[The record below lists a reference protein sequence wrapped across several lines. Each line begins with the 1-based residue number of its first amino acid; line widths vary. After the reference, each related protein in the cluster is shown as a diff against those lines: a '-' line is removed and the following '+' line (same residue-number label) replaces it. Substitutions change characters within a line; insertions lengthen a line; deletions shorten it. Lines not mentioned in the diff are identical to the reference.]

1 MALNDK
7 DILITPNK
15 GSGVNDPKIDFVGAD
30 ASTSGTITVTALA
43 ANSGTV
49 SFGGYRGPILQII
62 NTGTVAVKVLN
73 TGNSVS
79 TTTGALQVVGGVG
92 IQQDLYVGGLIYGN
106 LANSSA
112 NIQVSNDNASTT
124 PQYITFV
131 STSTGSTPLKVGAP
145 NGLAF
150 IPSSGFYSIGTAN
163 PRSPLVVRKDGTN
176 INGNWYEVIRATNA
190 AQTKGISLG
199 YDNGSATGIVAAD
212 ATTGATN
219 LAFWTYD
226 ATIPLGWG
234 ERVRINS
241 TGQLLVGTSNV
252 PANTQV
258 NAAFV
263 GPIGYDGGVAVSNW
277 NGGGAALTSY
287 GGAGLQLYTFTGNI
301 GSEVSTERLRVDSN
315 GYFFIN
321 TGAQLNTGFN
331 NRLNVLGS
339 IAVGTG
345 TSVNGSIML
354 QSYTGARGAYTNLG
368 TEKTSG
374 GPVLSYAAYPGNT
387 ASTFVSAITGAA
399 SARSALVLSDTIRFF
414 TGASANIGQNQRVQT
429 SEVLRVDN
437 LGKLGIGTNAPG
449 YQLEVFADSPNTI
462 VASNASSGVTQ
473 EAGYGYS
480 IDGSL
485 LWTTLVDNGDSNKWK
500 LRYNNTSEYLTVDVA
515 GNVGVGTTAPSQT
528 LSVAGTLGIGETGST
543 GGRLQLT
550 STAAG
555 AVIFQNDNSPIIFK
569 TLSGTQEKMRITD
582 GGRVGIGIATPN
594 TNVSLDVL
602 GSIQTG
608 GSLTIGDGGYLTT
621 GTIYSSSLYGMAFRA
636 KTYYPSQAAF
646 TFISGTGTE
655 YVRISPY
662 GNVGIGTSNPAVLLE
677 VNKNGAGN
685 GTAQEIARFVNSA
698 AGATSSFMYIGA
710 TTGVDWKLGKN
721 VLGTASRLNFDIT
734 DSSNNLRLTIDS
746 SGNVGIGTGSPGS
759 ALHVSGQSRISGT
772 NARLTLEPAGGGT
785 TNLFNIDNSSGTL
798 RIFREDYAASGTGA
812 NGAVRLTISDSGN
825 VVINSGYL
833 QTINGLVDV
842 GGTGS
847 ALRVLSPGG
856 ASFAAGAA
864 TQTGAIKIRLP
875 QGYTDTMMR
884 MTVKVYTYDGLSYE
898 IVLGGYNYP
907 AGPSWINTFAYMVTR
922 NRGSLNVRF
931 GHDGTYNCIFIGE
944 TSTIWSYP
952 QVFVTDFQAGYSNYG
967 IAQWNTG
974 WNVSFYSGT
983 AFANTSGGQFVTST
997 ITVYPAWTTGSLTS
1011 LSQLVNDV
1019 PYISAGGMVNDYVP
1033 KWDGAK
1039 FVNSQLYST
1048 GTNVG
1053 VSTTSPQATLDVNGI
1068 TLFRNGSTSAG
1079 GGPAYQIRFG
1089 YNNTDT
1095 FQHYIRTRHNGATA
1109 VDNAFDFY
1117 TSDGTSAG
1125 TFASN
1130 KVLGMTINGGSVGV
1144 GNVTTPSYTLHVQGT
1159 GYSST
1164 SFRTPIYYDHDNT
1177 AYYVDGN
1184 NTSILNTLLVN
1195 GGTYNGAATS
1205 GVTRSYL
1212 DSNGSFFSYYAA
1224 EASPRIQLG
1233 RDIGVSG
1240 GAGLALGGSSYAL
1253 IGTNDTAGTNLYIR
1267 VNTSVGGVTTS
1278 PQVIVTATGLGIK
1291 TTPSAP
1297 LHVNAGTAGVIAY
1310 FEGTSG
1316 RYIYTGVDGGHY
1328 IEQVGTS
1335 AAERVLRIQNSNGSG
1350 TYTQLFWDG
1359 ANQKIYTSN
1368 NASFG
1373 VGNSL
1378 VNYKLHVAG
1387 TGFASDDFRAP
1398 RFYDSDN
1405 TNFYLDPAST
1415 SVLNGITANSL
1426 SVSGSFSV
1434 SGDFSAN
1441 RYNWSGPTATTLYN
1455 LNVDPNMAI
1464 LFDGA
1469 KILGDGPSLDLLAF
1483 NPPTISEYSANGT
1496 SGWTSTPVVADMFR
1510 GMNSMRFNSN
1520 YTLTTSQLGVRF
1532 TWNSFG
1538 YKFWQGLIVSGSTQ
1552 GDSISIQVEGST
1564 NGSTWTVLLA
1574 ETNIGGNWPGYNYVR
1589 HITNNSGN
1597 NPYLRI
1603 TIRKLNLNANPVY
1616 LGNISM
1622 PGSYGGG
1629 TRLFDWDASR
1639 TITMANHLYVQGTYY
1654 DNANSAYYVKPS
1666 GVSRLNTLYVS
1677 DGNNGKILWDDYY
1690 HGIVLRGYPTN
1701 ATTGI
1706 ATGDVVSFMEYSGDF
1721 RFYQHNGTV
1730 NNLLFQV
1737 AAGGIGYAFGSMRS
1751 PIFYNYTDTAYY
1763 VDPEAAVSANFGGSV
1778 NAATYNYAGLRVNS
1792 SGSSSA
1798 GAAFAIQQVT
1808 SEGWTGIFVDYEP
1821 YTGWGFYHDN
1831 PNNYFLIT
1839 AESTGGSIGS
1849 NTVPSRVSG
1858 NRTAHTK
1865 FLFDQ
1870 NTGDGYAGGSFR
1882 APIFYNYTDTSYY
1895 VDANSTSRLYNLQVA
1910 NFITDG
1916 PSVNGRIFLYGNLHI
1931 DSFNGNDIYLNY
1943 YSSRRVRAYYG
1954 SNVESFRT
1962 DLDGIVYAFNQ
1973 FRTPLIYDLDNTG
1986 FYVDPASTTRLNTL
2000 LVNNLNISSQ
2010 QGGGNYPIGH
2020 YSSGD
2025 YVFEIDPTW
2034 SNAQLQTYFNSG
2046 SVSWVADSTAPGGYA
2061 IQIVGGVNVGGVYGS
2076 GFPFIPVEVD
2086 DAFYCEVWI
2095 KNTSSS
2101 GTFHYMGSIDFNE
2114 SFGSLGGNPG
2124 SFGYWTM
2131 IGNNPGAVGT
2141 WTKFTGYVTGFGV
2154 GGIGTFRTG
2163 TKYFT
2168 PQALFNYNGGNC
2180 YISGWKFTR
2189 IQNRGRRQVGVFPNS
2204 TLNTAE
2210 AWYGR
2215 AADRNQGTF
2224 TVQLGGNSP
2233 TSRSFEVVDYNWTT
2247 VLGSIGS
2254 DGISY
2259 ASNSYRAPAF
2269 YDRDNPAYFL
2279 NPAGTD
2285 SYLNGGT
2292 AVGTWNFT
2300 SGSYAAYMHG
2310 NGNTASVAGIGLN
2323 VYSTGGNGAVMA
2335 FHRGS
2340 QYAVNMGLDSDN
2352 VFRIGG
2358 WSAGPNRLQLD
2369 MSSNLTLLGGVYAP
2383 AFYDQDST
2391 FYFVNP
2397 AGLSR
2402 IGGIQISAADAGT
2415 AGNGIRFYGISGDG
2429 NGAYNHTALIERQW
2443 RNGDESE
2450 LLIFKGNDP
2459 DTGGIHD
2466 RIRIA
2471 ATGRIVFHSTNSYG
2485 NVDDYISTSGTG
2497 NINGSGYVF
2506 GGEWYLPIIRDMD
2519 DPTYYFDGNGTT
2531 NIKYLK
2537 VNTDGSSSASRALT
2551 IRQTG
2556 TGEINFGS
2564 YPGAWTSALQI
2575 QDNSASQFMW
2585 MSPLSSV
2592 GYGMLFH
2599 NTYPIYFYGSGGFAG
2614 GAFSGSLRSP
2624 IFYDHDD
2631 TTYYMNPAT
2640 ETYLYGGIWNN
2651 GGHGNSSIKNR
2662 LLAGQNGAG
2671 TGEVRLQQWCSEPG
2685 NSWDWAGF
2693 GYNVDNNSNSS
2704 APAYYFGRPN
2714 PSFGQ
2719 AYMRM
2724 SPDGQWYFYTANR
2737 GGTRYT
2743 NMYMAPNSGVEV
2755 YGRLY
2760 SDSRMDAPIYYDA
2773 NDTGYYAD
2781 FNSTSN
2787 SAMRVRGGTLYGP
2800 NPTWGEYLQVGGNG
2814 DNGTWAQVV
2823 TTNGNLH
2830 LDGRRGGY
2838 GIYLQWYN
2846 GGPVYVENR
2855 IDATIFYD
2863 RNNTGYYTDP
2873 ASYSNMNEGNFAG
2886 RMWYSNYLVSR
2897 NNGGLMGDY
2906 NVNGTASKV
2915 IWTIGESWPLGN
2927 MYGIGYE
2934 YAGTAFLPSDPH
2946 VIAIRYN
2953 GGTNTRL
2960 QLNGGIW
2967 TNGNIYTPSAF
2978 YGPIYYD
2985 TENTG
2990 YYTNPATTSY
3000 MNAIQ
3005 GGRYSVGWANPY
3017 DQVSNSPWYG
3027 LGQSDAGGP
3036 WGPGMVQLGGYYGIR
3051 NRTAHGVFDISAP
3064 GWGTSWIFSDFNIA
3078 SSGQMR
3084 SAIFYDY
3091 NNTGFYSDLNGD
3103 TNWQGLTDYG
3113 KMRIGLTSR
3122 ANFRRNDYTGDQN
3135 YWIGSM
3141 GWGTTDMNSVAGWGS
3156 GFIDSWGN
3164 PANQPSGTSHW
3175 VGTQAFHYAAGG
3187 NNNTGWQLV
3196 GGPISNLRFRSAWS
3210 GWSGW
3215 TTVAMHDRND
3225 YSGGALYA
3233 GIYYDSNNTGYYD
3246 DPASTSRLNQ
3256 VESNRT
3262 YGFDDIRSPIFY
3274 NYSDT
3279 GWYCDPNSESN
3290 LFKPTYYTQQNWS
3303 VSYRA
3308 VGRSRITGDQNHWT
3322 NTVGWGTSYGTW
3334 DTFWEHGGG
3343 FFECW
3348 GGGTGHP
3355 QGGGY
3360 IHAQGIQS
3368 GLHYA
3373 TSGGGSAYG
3382 WQMVGAA
3389 DATANRYW
3397 ARGKWGGGISGWRE
3411 FVMSDSNPGYTLYS
3425 YIMYD
3430 ANNTGY
3436 YCDPNGYSQMS
3447 SGEFNNYLRS
3457 SRLTFTGEGG
3467 NSGNGTHAYAI
3478 FQEGGGWGF
3487 PFPDLRIAFH
3497 TGIKFGAN
3505 PSYEGMRF
3513 YTDYDMGGRVMQIN
3527 GGSNYIYMDRWMN
3540 VQAGQGMYS
3549 GENGA
3554 HFYPNNGTY
3563 GAWKIDGSRN
3573 GWRGIEFQDGLELM
3587 MNYNAHGI
3595 HRNDTGWMFYSESR
3609 NFYVPGDVTA
3619 YWSDRRLKKN
3629 IKPLEKG
3636 SGLALVSKLV
3646 PSSFQWNDT
3655 AASVYEGF
3663 HDGQEETSLIAQ
3675 EVQEILPIAVVENK
3689 SGRKV
3694 GKNSSAE
3701 SYLTVKYDKI
3711 TPYLIQAIK
3720 DLQAEVEELREII
3733 KNGSN

>member
-73 TGNSVS
+73 TGNAVS

-92 IQQDLYVGGLIYGN
+92 IQQDLHVGGLIYGN

-112 NIQVSNDNASTT
+112 NVQVTNDNASTT

-176 INGNWYEVIRATNA
+176 INGAWYEVIRATNA

-252 PANTQV
+252 PANSQV
-258 NAAFV
+258 TGAFV
-263 GPIGYDGGVAVSNW
+263 GPIGNDGGIAVSNW

-301 GSEVSTERLRVDSN
+301 GSEVSTERLRVDAN

-345 TSVNGSIML
+345 TSINGSIML
-354 QSYTGARGAYTNLG
+354 QSYTGVRGAYTNLG

-414 TGASANIGQNQRVQT
+414 TGASANIGQHQRVQT

-437 LGKLGIGTNAPG
+437 LGKIGIGTNAPG

-462 VASNASSGVTQ
+462 VASNASSGVTL
-473 EAGYGYS
+473 ETGFGYS

-485 LWTTLVDNGDSNKWK
+485 LWTTLLDNGDSNKWK
-500 LRYNNTSEYLTVDVA
+500 LRYNNTSEYLTVDTA
-515 GNVGVGTTAPSQT
+515 GNVGVGTTAPGQT
-528 LSVAGTLGIGETGST
+528 LSVAGTLGISETGGT
-543 GGRLQLT
+543 GGRLQIT
-550 STAAG
+550 STTAG
-555 AVIFQNDNSPIIFK
+555 AVIFQNDPSPIIFK
-569 TLSGTQEKMRITD
+569 TSSGTQEKMRITD

-746 SGNVGIGTGSPGS
+746 SGNVGIGTASPGS

-812 NGAVRLTISDSGN
+812 NGAVRLTIDNSGN

-833 QTINGLVDV
+833 QTSNGLVDV
-842 GGTGS
+842 SGTNS
-847 ALRVLSPGG
+847 ALRILSPGG
-856 ASFAAGAA
+856 ASTATSAASL
-864 TQTGAIKIRLP
+864 TGAIRIRLP

-884 MTVKVYTYDGLSYE
+884 MTVKVYTYDGLAYE
-898 IVLGGYNYP
+898 IALGGYNYA
-907 AGPSWINTFAYMVTR
+907 AGPSWLNTFAYMTTR
-922 NRGSLNVRF
+922 SRGSVNVRF
-931 GHDGTYNCIFIGE
+931 GHDGTNNCIFIGE

-952 QVFVTDFQAGYSNYG
+952 QVFVTDFQAGYNNFG
-967 IAQWNTG
+967 LAQWNTG
-974 WNVSFYSGT
+974 WNIGYYGGA

-1019 PYISAGGMVNDYVP
+1019 PYVSAGGMANDYVP

-1053 VSTTSPQATLDVNGI
+1053 VSTTSPQATLDINGI
-1068 TLFRNGSTSAG
+1068 TLHRNGSTSSG

-1130 KVLGMTINGGSVGV
+1130 KVLGMTINGGTVGV
-1144 GNVTTPSYTLHVQGT
+1144 GNVTTPSYTLHVQGV

-1184 NTSILNTLLVN
+1184 NTSLLNTLVVS

-1278 PQVIVTATGLGIK
+1278 PQVVVTATGLGIK
-1291 TTPSAP
+1291 KAPSAP
-1297 LHVNAGTAGVIAY
+1297 LHVFADTAGVIAY
-1310 FEGTSG
+1310 FEGTTG

-1328 IEQVGTS
+1328 LEQVGTT
-1335 AAERVLRIQNSNGSG
+1335 AAERVFRIQNSNGSG
-1350 TYTQLFWDG
+1350 TYTQLFLDG
-1359 ANQKIYTSN
+1359 ANQRIYTSN
-1368 NASFG
+1368 NINFG
-1373 VGNSL
+1373 IGTSSP
-1378 VNYKLHVAG
+1378 NYKLHVAG
-1387 TGFASDDFRAP
+1387 DIYSTTELRAP
-1398 RFYDSDN
+1398 IFYDSDN
-1405 TNFYLDPAST
+1405 PAFYVNPAGT
-1415 SVLNGITANSL
+1415 SVLNSITASSL

-1441 RYNWSGPTATTLYN
+1441 RYNWSGATATTLYN

-1483 NPPTISEYSANGT
+1483 NPPTTSEYSANGT

-1510 GMNSMRFNSN
+1510 GMNSMRFGSN

-1538 YKFWQGLIVSGSTQ
+1538 YKFWQGLIVAGSTQ

-1564 NGSTWTVLLA
+1564 NGSTWTNLLA

-1639 TITMANHLYVQGTYY
+1639 SITMANNLYVQGTIY
-1654 DNANSAYYVKPS
+1654 DNQNTSYYLKAGGTSALHTLRMYSGFDTASSDVYANMRVIRDS
-1666 GVSRLNTLYVS
+1666 TVS
-1677 DGNNGKILWDDYY
+1677 DGMFIGYGNNGTGVTRLFGGGSTGTPLVKY
-1690 HGIVLRGYPTN
+1690 
-1701 ATTGI
+1701 ATYSEEQG
-1706 ATGDVVSFMEYSGDF
+1706 GDGF
-1721 RFYQHNGTV
+1721 R
-1730 NNLLFQV
+1730 
-1737 AAGGIGYAFGSMRS
+1737 AA
-1751 PIFYNYTDTAYY
+1751 IFYDYNNTAYY
-1763 VDPEAAVSANFGGSV
+1763 LDPAADLSLRVYGEISNSNYVPGNMQPGALNIGRTDTNYNWGGSWSGDVRSGILANCADNWEFAIHDSGERVVSPFAFFGGPSS
-1778 NAATYNYAGLRVNS
+1778 NYILMGRD
-1792 SGSSSA
+1792 
-1798 GAAFAIQQVT
+1798 I
-1808 SEGWTGIFVDYEP
+1808 
-1821 YTGWGFYHDN
+1821 GWGTTS
-1831 PNNYFLIT
+1831 IIA
-1839 AESTGGSIGS
+1839 AE
-1849 NTVPSRVSG
+1849 
-1858 NRTAHTK
+1858 
-1865 FLFDQ
+1865 
-1870 NTGDGYAGGSFR
+1870 SFR

-1895 VDANSTSRLYNLQVA
+1895 IDANSTSRLYDLQVA
-1910 NFITDG
+1910 NLITNG
-1916 PSVNGRIFLYGNLHI
+1916 STVNGRIYLAGNFHM
-1931 DSFNGNDIYLNY
+1931 DAYNGNDIYTNY
-1943 YSSRRVRAYYG
+1943 YSGRRFRTFYG
-1954 SNVESFRT
+1954 SQVESFRT
-1962 DLDGIVYAFNQ
+1962 DLDGIVYIYNQ
-1973 FRTPLIYDLDNTG
+1973 LRTPFIYDLDNTNY
-1986 FYVDPASTTRLNTL
+1986 YVDPAGTTRLNYLITNYL
-2000 LVNNLNISSQ
+2000 SLVNQ
-2010 QGGGNYPIGH
+2010 RGNSGTYPIGH

-2025 YVFEIDPTW
+2025 QVFALDPTW
-2034 SNAQLQTYFNSG
+2034 TNAQLQAYFNS
-2046 SVSWVADSTAPGGYA
+2046 SNVSWVADSTAPGGYA
-2061 IQIVGGVNVGGVYGS
+2061 IQIVGNVNVGGVYGS
-2076 GFPFIPVEVD
+2076 GFPYIPVETD
-2086 DAFYCEVWI
+2086 DIFYCEVWI
-2095 KNTSSS
+2095 RSIS
-2101 GTFHYMGSIDFNE
+2101 GSNGHYMGSIDFDEN
-2114 SFGSLGGNPG
+2114 FGSLGGNPG
-2124 SFGYWTM
+2124 SYGYWTM
-2131 IGNNPGAVGT
+2131 SNSFPGGGWV
-2141 WTKFTGYVTGFGV
+2141 KYTGYVTGFGV
-2154 GGIGTFRTG
+2154 GGYGTFRTG

-2168 PQALFNYNGGNC
+2168 PQALFNYSGGGTS
-2180 YISGWKFTR
+2180 YISGWKITR
-2189 IQNRGRRQVGVFPNS
+2189 IQERGKRAVGVFPNS

-2215 AADRNQGTF
+2215 ASDRNQGTF
-2224 TVQLGGNSP
+2224 TIQLGGNSAA
-2233 TSRSFEVVDYNWTT
+2233 SRSFEVVDYNWTT
-2247 VLGSIGS
+2247 VLGSINS
-2254 DGISY
+2254 DGNSY
-2259 ASNSYRAPAF
+2259 ASSSYRAPIF
-2269 YDRDNPAYFL
+2269 YDRPDTAYYL
-2279 NPAGTD
+2279 DPAGTSNLNAGTHNGQWTYYNYQYFVANRNTTSD
-2285 SYLNGGT
+2285 SPPLQAYSNNGG
-2292 AVGTWNFT
+2292 
-2300 SGSYAAYMHG
+2300 
-2310 NGNTASVAGIGLN
+2310 
-2323 VYSTGGNGAVMA
+2323 GAIMS
-2335 FHRGS
+2335 FHRGGA
-2340 QYAVNMGLDSDN
+2340 YAINMGLDSDN

-2358 WSAGPNRLQLD
+2358 WSAGANRLQLD

-2383 AFYDQDST
+2383 AFYDQDNT
-2391 FYFVNP
+2391 GYYLNP
-2397 AGLSR
+2397 FGYSVFGRPSGPVLDVIKTGSAISNDVALRVINSFGNHSWGITAEFRVEANGGGDSPSILFSQGYNSNTWSAGFGYADTGLFR
-2402 IGGIQISAADAGT
+2402 INYDHG
-2415 AGNGIRFYGISGDG
+2415 Y
-2429 NGAYNHTALIERQW
+2429 
-2443 RNGDESE
+2443 RNGSWGNTAFYIDRGSNTYSNGSSRAP
-2450 LLIFKGNDP
+2450 IFYDLP
-2459 DTGGIHD
+2459 DT
-2466 RIRIA
+2466 
-2471 ATGRIVFHSTNSYG
+2471 SY
-2485 NVDDYISTSGTG
+2485 
-2497 NINGSGYVF
+2497 
-2506 GGEWYLPIIRDMD
+2506 YL
-2519 DPTYYFDGNGTT
+2519 DPASTT

-2537 VNTDGSSSASRALT
+2537 VNTDGTSSASRALT
-2551 IRQTG
+2551 IRQVG
-2556 TGEINFGS
+2556 TGEVNFGS

-2575 QDNSASQFMW
+2575 QDNSGSQFMW

-2631 TTYYMNPAT
+2631 TNYYMNPAT

-2662 LLAGQNGAG
+2662 LLASQNGAV
-2671 TGEVRLQQWCSEPG
+2671 TGEVRLQMWCSEPG
-2685 NSWDWAGF
+2685 NTWDWAGF

-2719 AYMRM
+2719 AYMRFGTG
-2724 SPDGQWYFYTANR
+2724 GQWYFYTSSS

-2743 NMYMAPNSGVEV
+2743 NMYLAPNNGVEV

-2781 FNSTSN
+2781 FNSTSH

-2906 NVNGTASKV
+2906 NVNGTSSKV

-2934 YAGTAFLPSDPH
+2934 YAGTSFLPSDPH

-2967 TNGNIYTPSAF
+2967 TSGNIYTPSAF

-3091 NNTGFYSDLNGD
+3091 NNTGFYSDLNSD

-3113 KMRIGLTSR
+3113 KMRIGLTGR
-3122 ANFRRNDYTGDQN
+3122 GNFRRNDYTGDTG
-3135 YWIGSM
+3135 YWVGSM
-3141 GWGTTDMNSVAGWGS
+3141 GWGTTDMNSVASWGS

-3175 VGTQAFHYAAGG
+3175 VGTQAYHYAYGG
-3187 NNNTGWQLV
+3187 NSNTGWQLV
-3196 GGPISNLRFRSAWS
+3196 GGPISNLRFRNAWG

-3225 YSGGALYA
+3225 GSGGALYA

-3308 VGRSRITGDQNHWT
+3308 VGRSRITSDQNHWT

-3457 SRLTFTGEGG
+3457 SRLTFVGEGG

-3478 FQEGGGWGF
+3478 FQEGGGWGY
-3487 PFPDLRIAFH
+3487 PYPDLRIAFH

-3513 YTDYDMGGRVMQIN
+3513 YTDYDMGSRVMQVN

-3554 HFYPNNGTY
+3554 HIYPNNGTY
-3563 GAWKIDGSRN
+3563 GAWKIDGQRN

-3619 YWSDRRLKKN
+3619 FWSDRRLKKN

-3646 PSSFQWNDT
+3646 PSSFQWNET
-3655 AASVYEGF
+3655 AVSVYEGF
-3663 HDGQEETSLIAQ
+3663 RDGQEETSLIAQ
-3675 EVQEILPIAVVENK
+3675 EVQEILPIAVAENK
-3689 SGRKV
+3689 SGRKA

-3720 DLQAEVEELREII
+3720 DLQAEIEELREII

>member
-1 MALNDK
+1 MRH
-7 DILITPNK
+7 
-15 GSGVNDPKIDFVGAD
+15 GS
-30 ASTSGTITVTALA
+30 
-43 ANSGTV
+43 
-49 SFGGYRGPILQII
+49 
-62 NTGTVAVKVLN
+62 
-73 TGNSVS
+73 
-79 TTTGALQVVGGVG
+79 
-92 IQQDLYVGGLIYGN
+92 
-106 LANSSA
+106 
-112 NIQVSNDNASTT
+112 
-124 PQYITFV
+124 
-131 STSTGSTPLKVGAP
+131 
-145 NGLAF
+145 
-150 IPSSGFYSIGTAN
+150 
-163 PRSPLVVRKDGTN
+163 
-176 INGNWYEVIRATNA
+176 
-190 AQTKGISLG
+190 
-199 YDNGSATGIVAAD
+199 
-212 ATTGATN
+212 
-219 LAFWTYD
+219 
-226 ATIPLGWG
+226 
-234 ERVRINS
+234 
-241 TGQLLVGTSNV
+241 
-252 PANTQV
+252 
-258 NAAFV
+258 
-263 GPIGYDGGVAVSNW
+263 
-277 NGGGAALTSY
+277 
-287 GGAGLQLYTFTGNI
+287 
-301 GSEVSTERLRVDSN
+301 
-315 GYFFIN
+315 
-321 TGAQLNTGFN
+321 
-331 NRLNVLGS
+331 
-339 IAVGTG
+339 
-345 TSVNGSIML
+345 
-354 QSYTGARGAYTNLG
+354 
-368 TEKTSG
+368 
-374 GPVLSYAAYPGNT
+374 
-387 ASTFVSAITGAA
+387 
-399 SARSALVLSDTIRFF
+399 
-414 TGASANIGQNQRVQT
+414 
-429 SEVLRVDN
+429 
-437 LGKLGIGTNAPG
+437 
-449 YQLEVFADSPNTI
+449 
-462 VASNASSGVTQ
+462 
-473 EAGYGYS
+473 
-480 IDGSL
+480 
-485 LWTTLVDNGDSNKWK
+485 
-500 LRYNNTSEYLTVDVA
+500 
-515 GNVGVGTTAPSQT
+515 
-528 LSVAGTLGIGETGST
+528 
-543 GGRLQLT
+543 
-550 STAAG
+550 
-555 AVIFQNDNSPIIFK
+555 
-569 TLSGTQEKMRITD
+569 
-582 GGRVGIGIATPN
+582 
-594 TNVSLDVL
+594 
-602 GSIQTG
+602 
-608 GSLTIGDGGYLTT
+608 
-621 GTIYSSSLYGMAFRA
+621 
-636 KTYYPSQAAF
+636 
-646 TFISGTGTE
+646 
-655 YVRISPY
+655 
-662 GNVGIGTSNPAVLLE
+662 
-677 VNKNGAGN
+677 
-685 GTAQEIARFVNSA
+685 
-698 AGATSSFMYIGA
+698 
-710 TTGVDWKLGKN
+710 
-721 VLGTASRLNFDIT
+721 NF
-734 DSSNNLRLTIDS
+734 
-746 SGNVGIGTGSPGS
+746 
-759 ALHVSGQSRISGT
+759 
-772 NARLTLEPAGGGT
+772 
-785 TNLFNIDNSSGTL
+785 
-798 RIFREDYAASGTGA
+798 
-812 NGAVRLTISDSGN
+812 
-825 VVINSGYL
+825 
-833 QTINGLVDV
+833 
-842 GGTGS
+842 
-847 ALRVLSPGG
+847 
-856 ASFAAGAA
+856 
-864 TQTGAIKIRLP
+864 
-875 QGYTDTMMR
+875 
-884 MTVKVYTYDGLSYE
+884 
-898 IVLGGYNYP
+898 
-907 AGPSWINTFAYMVTR
+907 
-922 NRGSLNVRF
+922 
-931 GHDGTYNCIFIGE
+931 
-944 TSTIWSYP
+944 
-952 QVFVTDFQAGYSNYG
+952 
-967 IAQWNTG
+967 
-974 WNVSFYSGT
+974 
-983 AFANTSGGQFVTST
+983 
-997 ITVYPAWTTGSLTS
+997 S
-1011 LSQLVNDV
+1011 LS
-1019 PYISAGGMVNDYVP
+1019 
-1033 KWDGAK
+1033 
-1039 FVNSQLYST
+1039 
-1048 GTNVG
+1048 
-1053 VSTTSPQATLDVNGI
+1053 
-1068 TLFRNGSTSAG
+1068 
-1079 GGPAYQIRFG
+1079 
-1089 YNNTDT
+1089 
-1095 FQHYIRTRHNGATA
+1095 
-1109 VDNAFDFY
+1109 
-1117 TSDGTSAG
+1117 
-1125 TFASN
+1125 
-1130 KVLGMTINGGSVGV
+1130 
-1144 GNVTTPSYTLHVQGT
+1144 
-1159 GYSST
+1159 
-1164 SFRTPIYYDHDNT
+1164 
-1177 AYYVDGN
+1177 
-1184 NTSILNTLLVN
+1184 
-1195 GGTYNGAATS
+1195 
-1205 GVTRSYL
+1205 
-1212 DSNGSFFSYYAA
+1212 
-1224 EASPRIQLG
+1224 
-1233 RDIGVSG
+1233 
-1240 GAGLALGGSSYAL
+1240 
-1253 IGTNDTAGTNLYIR
+1253 
-1267 VNTSVGGVTTS
+1267 
-1278 PQVIVTATGLGIK
+1278 
-1291 TTPSAP
+1291 
-1297 LHVNAGTAGVIAY
+1297 
-1310 FEGTSG
+1310 
-1316 RYIYTGVDGGHY
+1316 
-1328 IEQVGTS
+1328 
-1335 AAERVLRIQNSNGSG
+1335 
-1350 TYTQLFWDG
+1350 
-1359 ANQKIYTSN
+1359 
-1368 NASFG
+1368 
-1373 VGNSL
+1373 
-1378 VNYKLHVAG
+1378 
-1387 TGFASDDFRAP
+1387 
-1398 RFYDSDN
+1398 
-1405 TNFYLDPAST
+1405 
-1415 SVLNGITANSL
+1415 
-1426 SVSGSFSV
+1426 
-1434 SGDFSAN
+1434 
-1441 RYNWSGPTATTLYN
+1441 
-1455 LNVDPNMAI
+1455 
-1464 LFDGA
+1464 
-1469 KILGDGPSLDLLAF
+1469 
-1483 NPPTISEYSANGT
+1483 
-1496 SGWTSTPVVADMFR
+1496 
-1510 GMNSMRFNSN
+1510 
-1520 YTLTTSQLGVRF
+1520 TSQLGIRF

-1538 YKFWQGLIVSGSTQ
+1538 YKFWSGLLVSGTFQ
-1552 GDSISIQVEGST
+1552 GDTVSVTIEGST
-1564 NGSTWTVLLA
+1564 NGSTWTTLLA
-1574 ETNIGGNWPGYNYVR
+1574 QTNIGGNWPGNNYVR
-1589 HITNNSGN
+1589 QLGNNSGT

-1603 TIRKLNLNANPVY
+1603 TVVKNNTNANSV
-1616 LGNISM
+1616 GINNISM
-1622 PGSYGGG
+1622 VGNYGGFN
-1629 TRLFDWDASR
+1629 RLFDWDVSRNFTHPAS
-1639 TITMANHLYVQGTYY
+1639 LYVQGTYY
-1654 DNANSAYYVKPS
+1654 DNANTTYYVKPS
-1666 GVSRLNTLYVS
+1666 SISRLNTLYVS
-1677 DGNNGKILWDDYY
+1677 DGGNGKILWDDYY

-1706 ATGDVVSFMEYSGDF
+1706 ATADVLSFMEFSGDF
-1721 RFYQHNGTV
+1721 RFYQHNGSV

-1737 AAGGIGYAFGSMRS
+1737 TASSAIAYGDMRS

-1763 VDPEAAVSANFGGSV
+1763 VDPNAAISANFAGSV
-1778 NAATYNYAGLRVNS
+1778 NVATHNLAGLRVNS

-1808 SEGWTGIFVDYEP
+1808 AEGWTGIFVDYEP

-1895 VDANSTSRLYNLQVA
+1895 IDANSTSRLYDLQVA
-1910 NFITDG
+1910 NLITNG
-1916 PSVNGRIFLYGNLHI
+1916 STVNGRIYLAGNFHM
-1931 DSFNGNDIYLNY
+1931 DAYNGNDIFINY
-1943 YSSRRVRAYYG
+1943 YSGRRFRTFYG
-1954 SNVESFRT
+1954 SQVESLRADT
-1962 DLDGIVYAFNQ
+1962 DGIVYIYNQ
-1973 FRTPLIYDLDNTG
+1973 LRTPFIYDNDNTN
-1986 FYVDPASTTRLNTL
+1986 FYLDPAGTTRLNYLITNYL
-2000 LVNNLNISSQ
+2000 SLINQ
-2010 QGGGNYPIGH
+2010 RGNSGTYPIGH

-2034 SNAQLQTYFNSG
+2034 TDSQLQAYFNSG

-2215 AADRNQGTF
+2215 ASDRNQGTF

-2269 YDRDNPAYFL
+2269 YDRDNPAFFL

-2300 SGSYAAYMHG
+2300 NGSTYSAFMYG
-2310 NGNTASVAGIGLN
+2310 QGNTGAVAGVGMN

-2335 FHRGS
+2335 FHRGGF
-2340 QYAVNMGLDSDN
+2340 YAVNMGLDSDN

-2402 IGGIQISAADAGT
+2402 IGGIQISAADTGT
-2415 AGNGIRFYGISGDG
+2415 TGNGIRFYGVAGDAPG
-2429 NGAYNHTALIERQW
+2429 SYNHAAIIERVW
-2443 RNGDESE
+2443 RNTDESE

-2459 DTGGIHD
+2459 DVSTIHD

-2471 ATGRIVFHSTNSYG
+2471 ATGRIVFHSQNAYG
-2485 NVDDYISTSGTG
+2485 DVDSYISSAGTG
-2497 NINGSGYVF
+2497 NINGSGYVN
-2506 GGEWYLPIIRDMD
+2506 GGEWFLPIIRDMD

-2537 VNTDGSSSASRALT
+2537 VNTDGTSSASRALT
-2551 IRQTG
+2551 IKQVS

-2592 GYGMLFH
+2592 GYGMLYH

-2624 IFYDHDD
+2624 IFYDHED
-2631 TTYYMNPAT
+2631 TN
-2640 ETYLYGGIWNN
+2640 
-2651 GGHGNSSIKNR
+2651 
-2662 LLAGQNGAG
+2662 
-2671 TGEVRLQQWCSEPG
+2671 
-2685 NSWDWAGF
+2685 
-2693 GYNVDNNSNSS
+2693 
-2704 APAYYFGRPN
+2704 
-2714 PSFGQ
+2714 
-2719 AYMRM
+2719 
-2724 SPDGQWYFYTANR
+2724 
-2737 GGTRYT
+2737 
-2743 NMYMAPNSGVEV
+2743 
-2755 YGRLY
+2755 
-2760 SDSRMDAPIYYDA
+2760 
-2773 NDTGYYAD
+2773 YYAV
-2781 FNSTSN
+2781 FRSTSN

-2846 GGPVYVENR
+2846 GGPVFVENR

-2886 RMWYSNYLVSR
+2886 RVWYSNYLVSR

-2906 NVNGTASKV
+2906 NVNGTSSKV

-2946 VIAIRYN
+2946 VIAIRHN

-3005 GGRYSVGWANPY
+3005 ADRYSVGWANPY

-3027 LGQSDAGGP
+3027 LGQSNAGGP
-3036 WGPGMVQLGGYYGIR
+3036 WGPAMVQLGGYWGIR

-3091 NNTGFYSDLNGD
+3091 NNTGFYSDLNSD

-3113 KMRIGLTSR
+3113 KMRIGLTGR
-3122 ANFRRNDYTGDQN
+3122 GNFRRNDYTGDTG
-3135 YWIGSM
+3135 YWVGTM
-3141 GWGTTDMNSVAGWGS
+3141 GWGTTDMNSVASWGS

-3175 VGTQAFHYAAGG
+3175 VGTQAYHYAYGG
-3187 NNNTGWQLV
+3187 NSNTGWQLV
-3196 GGPISNLRFRSAWS
+3196 GGPISNLRFRNGWG

-3225 YSGGALYA
+3225 GSGGALYA

-3274 NYSDT
+3274 NYTDT

-3308 VGRSRITGDQNHWT
+3308 VGRSRITSDQNHWT

-3373 TSGGGSAYG
+3373 TAGGGAAYG

-3411 FVMSDSNPGYTLYS
+3411 FVMSGSNPGYTLYAN
-3425 YIMYD
+3425 ILYD
-3430 ANNTGY
+3430 SDNTSY
-3436 YCDPNGYSQMS
+3436 YCDPTGYSQMS
-3447 SGEFNNYLRS
+3447 SGEFNNYARAA
-3457 SRLTFTGEGG
+3457 RYDMIGTGG
-3467 NSGNGTHAYAI
+3467 NSGQGVHAYSI

-3487 PFPDLRIAFH
+3487 PFPDLRIAYH
-3497 TGIKFGAN
+3497 VGIKFGAN

-3513 YTDYDMGGRVMQIN
+3513 YTDYDMGGRVMQVN

-3540 VQAGQGMYS
+3540 VLGGQGMYS

-3554 HFYPNNGTY
+3554 HFYPNQASY
-3563 GAWKIDGSRN
+3563 GAWKIDGQRN
-3573 GWRGIEFQDGLELM
+3573 GWRGIEFQDGLQLM

-3595 HRNDTGWMFYSESR
+3595 HRSDTGWMLYSESR
-3609 NFYVPGDVTA
+3609 NLYIPGDVTA
-3619 YWSDRRLKKN
+3619 FWSDRRLKKN

-3646 PSSFQWNDT
+3646 PSSFQWNET
-3655 AASVYEGF
+3655 AVSVYEGF
-3663 HDGQEETSLIAQ
+3663 RDGQEETSLIAQ
-3675 EVQEILPIAVVENK
+3675 EVQEILPIAVAENK
-3689 SGRKV
+3689 SGRKA

-3720 DLQAEVEELREII
+3720 DLQAEIEELREII

>member
-73 TGNSVS
+73 TGNAVS

-92 IQQDLYVGGLIYGN
+92 IQQDLHVGGLIYGN

-112 NIQVSNDNASTT
+112 NVQVTNDNASTT

-176 INGNWYEVIRATNA
+176 INGAWYEVIRATNA

-252 PANTQV
+252 PANSQV
-258 NAAFV
+258 TGAFV
-263 GPIGYDGGVAVSNW
+263 GPIGNDGGIAVSNW

-301 GSEVSTERLRVDSN
+301 GSEVSTERLRVDAN

-345 TSVNGSIML
+345 TSINGSIML
-354 QSYTGARGAYTNLG
+354 QSFTGVRGAYTNLG

-414 TGASANIGQNQRVQT
+414 TGASANIGQHQRVQT

-437 LGKLGIGTNAPG
+437 LGKIGIGTNAPG

-462 VASNASSGVTQ
+462 VASNASSGVTL
-473 EAGYGYS
+473 EAGFGYS

-485 LWTTLVDNGDSNKWK
+485 LWTTLLDNGDDNKWK
-500 LRYNNTSEYLTVDVA
+500 LRYNGTSEYLTVDTA

-528 LSVAGTLGIGETGST
+528 LSVAGTLGISETGGT
-543 GGRLQLT
+543 GGRLQIT
-550 STAAG
+550 STTAG
-555 AVIFQNDNSPIIFK
+555 AVIFQNDPSPIIFK
-569 TLSGTQEKMRITD
+569 TSSGTQEKMRITD

-983 AFANTSGGQFVTST
+983 AFANTAGGQFVTST
-997 ITVYPAWTTGSLTS
+997 VIVYPAWTTGSLTS
-1011 LSQLVNDV
+1011 VSQLINDV
-1019 PYISAGGMVNDYVP
+1019 PYVSAGGMTNDYVP

-1068 TLFRNGSTSAG
+1068 TLFRNGSTSSG

-1125 TFASN
+1125 TWASN

-1144 GNVTTPSYTLHVQGT
+1144 GNVTTPSYTLHVQGV

-1177 AYYVDGN
+1177 AYYIDGN

-1195 GGTYNGAATS
+1195 GGTFNGAATS
-1205 GVTRSYL
+1205 GVTRSQL
-1212 DSNGSFFSYYAA
+1212 DSNGSFFSYFAA

-1278 PQVIVTATGLGIK
+1278 PQVVVTATGLGIK
-1291 TTPSAP
+1291 KAPSAP
-1297 LHVNAGTAGVIAY
+1297 LHVFADTAGVIAY
-1310 FEGTSG
+1310 FEGTTG

-1328 IEQVGTS
+1328 LEQVGTT
-1335 AAERVLRIQNSNGSG
+1335 AAERVFRIQNSNGSG
-1350 TYTQLFWDG
+1350 TYTQLFLDG
-1359 ANQKIYTSN
+1359 ANQRIYTSN
-1368 NASFG
+1368 NINFG
-1373 VGNSL
+1373 IGTSSP
-1378 VNYKLHVAG
+1378 NYKLHVAG
-1387 TGFASDDFRAP
+1387 DIYSTTELRAP
-1398 RFYDSDN
+1398 IFYDSDN
-1405 TNFYLDPAST
+1405 PAFYVNPAGT
-1415 SVLNGITANSL
+1415 SNLNAVTAASL
-1426 SVSGSFSV
+1426 SVTGSFSV

-1441 RYNWSGPTATTLYN
+1441 RYLYSGATAVTSNSLGYDPTAALLWTGSP
-1455 LNVDPNMAI
+1455 VM
-1464 LFDGA
+1464 
-1469 KILGDGPSLDLLAF
+1469 GDGINADLLAF
-1483 NPPTISEYSANGT
+1483 NIPTTVEVSANGT
-1496 SGWTSTPVVADMFR
+1496 TGWSGTAITGSISDIFA
-1510 GMNSMRFNSN
+1510 GKNSMRHGANFN
-1520 YTLTTSQLGVRF
+1520 LTTSQLGIRF

-1538 YKFWQGLIVSGSTQ
+1538 YKFWSGLLVSGVFQSDTV
-1552 GDSISIQVEGST
+1552 SVTIEGST
-1564 NGSTWTVLLA
+1564 NGSTWTTLLA
-1574 ETNIGGNWPGYNYVR
+1574 QTNIGSNWPGNNYVR
-1589 HITNNSGN
+1589 QLGNNSGN

-1603 TIRKLNLNANPVY
+1603 TVVKNNTNANNV
-1616 LGNISM
+1616 GINNISM
-1622 PGSYGGG
+1622 VGNYGGFN
-1629 TRLFDWDASR
+1629 RLFDWDVSRNLTHPAS
-1639 TITMANHLYVQGTYY
+1639 LYVQGTYY
-1654 DNANSAYYVKPS
+1654 DNANSTYYVKPS
-1666 GVSRLNTLYVS
+1666 SISRLNTLYVS

-1706 ATGDVVSFMEYSGDF
+1706 ATGDVLSFMEYSGDF

-1737 AAGGIGYAFGSMRS
+1737 TASSAIAYGDMRS

-1763 VDPEAAVSANFGGSV
+1763 VDPNAAISANFAGSV
-1778 NAATYNYAGLRVNS
+1778 NVATHNLAGLRVNS

-1839 AESTGGSIGS
+1839 AESATNSIGS

-2189 IQNRGRRQVGVFPNS
+2189 IQNRGRRQVGVFPQS

-2300 SGSYAAYMHG
+2300 NGSTYSAFMYG
-2310 NGNTASVAGIGLN
+2310 QGNTGAVAGVGMN

-2335 FHRGS
+2335 FHRGGF
-2340 QYAVNMGLDSDN
+2340 YAVNMGLDSDN

-2391 FYFVNP
+2391 FYFINP

-2402 IGGIQISAADAGT
+2402 IGGIQISAADTGT
-2415 AGNGIRFYGISGDG
+2415 TGNSIRFYGVAGDAPG
-2429 NGAYNHTALIERQW
+2429 SYNHAAIIERVW
-2443 RNGDESE
+2443 RNTDESE
-2450 LLIFKGNDP
+2450 LLIYKGNDP

-2466 RIRIA
+2466 RVRIA
-2471 ATGRIVFHSTNSYG
+2471 ATGRIVFHSQNAYG
-2485 NVDDYISTSGTG
+2485 DVDSYISTAGTG
-2497 NINGSGYVF
+2497 NINGSGYVN

-2537 VNTDGSSSASRALT
+2537 VNTDGTSSASRALT
-2551 IRQTG
+2551 IKQVS

-2592 GYGMLFH
+2592 GYGMLYH

-2624 IFYDHDD
+2624 IFYDHED
-2631 TTYYMNPAT
+2631 TN
-2640 ETYLYGGIWNN
+2640 
-2651 GGHGNSSIKNR
+2651 
-2662 LLAGQNGAG
+2662 
-2671 TGEVRLQQWCSEPG
+2671 
-2685 NSWDWAGF
+2685 
-2693 GYNVDNNSNSS
+2693 
-2704 APAYYFGRPN
+2704 
-2714 PSFGQ
+2714 
-2719 AYMRM
+2719 
-2724 SPDGQWYFYTANR
+2724 
-2737 GGTRYT
+2737 
-2743 NMYMAPNSGVEV
+2743 
-2755 YGRLY
+2755 
-2760 SDSRMDAPIYYDA
+2760 
-2773 NDTGYYAD
+2773 YYAV
-2781 FNSTSN
+2781 FRSTSN

-2846 GGPVYVENR
+2846 GGPVFVENR

-2897 NNGGLMGDY
+2897 NQGGLMGDY
-2906 NVNGTASKV
+2906 NVTGTSSKV

-2934 YAGTAFLPSDPH
+2934 YGSGYDHHLALRNNGSTYSRIGFAGGMYLSGTG
-2946 VIAIRYN
+2946 IADGSWRAPIFYDYN
-2953 GGTNTRL
+2953 
-2960 QLNGGIW
+2960 
-2967 TNGNIYTPSAF
+2967 
-2978 YGPIYYD
+2978 
-2985 TENTG
+2985 NTG
-2990 YYTNPATTSY
+2990 YYTDPASTSY

-3005 GGRYSVGWANPY
+3005 ADRYSVGWANPY

-3027 LGQSDAGGP
+3027 LGQSNAGGP
-3036 WGPGMVQLGGYYGIR
+3036 WGPAMIQLGGYWGIR

-3091 NNTGFYSDLNGD
+3091 NNTSFYSDLDSN

-3113 KMRIGLTSR
+3113 KMRIGLTGKG
-3122 ANFRRNDYTGDQN
+3122 NFRRNDYTGDQN

-3225 YSGGALYA
+3225 GSGGALYA

-3274 NYSDT
+3274 DYNNT
-3279 GWYCDPNSESN
+3279 GFYVDPTSNSNWNGLTDYGKMRIGLTGKGGSN
-3290 LFKPTYYTQQNWS
+3290 WRRNDY
-3303 VSYRA
+3303 
-3308 VGRSRITGDQNHWT
+3308 TGDVNYWT
-3322 NTVGWGTSYGTW
+3322 GAMGWGYNTAATVSGW
-3334 DTFWEHGGG
+3334 GNG
-3343 FFECW
+3343 FFDVW
-3348 GGGTGHP
+3348 GVGTGDGWPPSSSHFE
-3355 QGGGY
+3355 
-3360 IHAQGIQS
+3360 GIQAY
-3368 GLHYA
+3368 HY
-3373 TSGGGSAYG
+3373 TYGSGGYG
-3382 WQMVGAA
+3382 WQMV
-3389 DATANRYW
+3389 N
-3397 ARGKWGGGISGWRE
+3397 GGGSTSVWFRPSWYGFQGWQN
-3411 FVMSDSNPGYTLYS
+3411 FAFYGVNNYSDSFYS
-3425 YIMYD
+3425 TIVYD
-3430 ANNTGY
+3430 SNNTAY
-3436 YCDPNGYSQMS
+3436 YSDPNGYSQMS
-3447 SGEFNNYLRS
+3447 SAEFNNYARAA
-3457 SRLTFTGEGG
+3457 RYDMIGTGG
-3467 NSGNGTHAYAI
+3467 NSGQGTNAYSI

-3487 PFPDLRIAFH
+3487 PFPDLRIAYH
-3497 TGIKFGAN
+3497 VGIKFGAN

-3513 YTDYDMGGRVMQIN
+3513 YTDYDMGSRVMQVN

-3540 VQAGQGMYS
+3540 VLGGQGMYS

-3554 HFYPNNGTY
+3554 HFYPNQASY
-3563 GAWKIDGSRN
+3563 GAWKIDGQRN
-3573 GWRGIEFQDGLELM
+3573 GWRGIEFQDGLQLM

-3595 HRNDTGWMFYSESR
+3595 HRSDTGWMLYSESR
-3609 NFYVPGDVTA
+3609 NLYIPGDVTA
-3619 YWSDRRLKKN
+3619 FWSDRRLKKN

-3646 PSSFQWNDT
+3646 PSSFQWNET
-3655 AASVYEGF
+3655 AVSVYEGF
-3663 HDGQEETSLIAQ
+3663 RDGQEETSLIAQ
-3675 EVQEILPIAVVENK
+3675 EVQEILPIAVAENK
-3689 SGRKV
+3689 SGRKA

-3720 DLQAEVEELREII
+3720 DLQAEIEELREII